1 MRGALRIAGGALA
14 ALCALMAWR
23 VSVLPRQEAAGA
35 GLPATDVTVAY
46 HVHSNRSDGTGTP
59 DEIAAAA
66 AAAGV
71 TVVVLTDHGDGTRTV
86 DPPRYLHGV
95 LVVDAVEISTWGG
108 HYVALGAAAA
118 PYPLGGEPASVV
130 DDVRWLGGLGVV
142 AHPRSARDAL
152 RWRDWDAAF
161 DGVEWLNAD
170 SEWRDR
176 PRDLWTSLLTYPW
189 RPVETLTAL
198 LDRPAAELA
207 EWDRLATRRPVVG
220 LAALDAHARAGLRGV
235 GEPYDGW
242 AAVRRPS
249 YADAFAT
256 FTNVVRL
263 DGPLSG
269 DAPRDAAALLEALRA
284 GRAYAVVTGQRAA
297 GAASFTVEAGGV
309 TWIPGAWA
317 PPPPGLP
324 IVFRAVTEAPPTAT
338 TRIVCDGSVVAESP
352 GGRMEWTTATPPGA
366 CRWEVDL
373 GSPFRT
379 PWTVTNPVY
388 VRGDDRRP
396 DILGLPAATV
406 RTPLAPGDPGAW
418 HIERAPGT
426 AADLEPAAGGGV
438 SFRWHLGAGDSPYAA
453 ARVDLAPGVLTE
465 SDRIAVRGSA
475 DRPIRAWIQLRTPD
489 AGGRRWG
496 QSLRLEPGETG
507 REFELPLERF
517 LPLDGQAGP
526 VPRGQVTALL
536 VVVDTVHARP
546 GTAGVLTWDGM
557 TAAR

>member
-1 MRGALRIAGGALA
+1 MRAALRSGAGALVAVGV
-14 ALCALMAWR
+14 LMAWR
-23 VSVLPRQEAAGA
+23 VSVLPRQGVAEA

-66 AAAGV
+66 AEAGV
-71 TVVVLTDHGDGTRTV
+71 TAVVLTDHGDGTRAA

-95 LVVDAVEISTWGG
+95 LVIDAVEISTWGG
-108 HYVALGAAAA
+108 HYVALGAAPA

-130 DDVRWLGGLGVV
+130 DDVHWLGGLGIV
-142 AHPRSARDAL
+142 AHPRSAREAL

-161 DGVEWLNAD
+161 DGLEWLNAD

-198 LDRPAAELA
+198 LDRPAPELA
-207 EWDRLATRRPVVG
+207 QWDRLAARRPVIG

-242 AAVRRPS
+242 AAVRQPW

-256 FTNVVRL
+256 FTNVVQL
-263 DGPLSG
+263 EAPFAG
-269 DAPRDAAALLEALRA
+269 DAARDAAALLAAVRR

-297 GAASFTVEAGGV
+297 GAASFSVETGGTVW
-309 TWIPGAWA
+309 TPGMWA
-317 PPPPGLP
+317 PARAGTPL
-324 IVFRAVTEAPPTAT
+324 VFRAATEAPSTAT

-352 GGRMEWTTATPPGA
+352 GGRIEWITGTPPGA

-373 GSPFRT
+373 GAPFRT
-379 PWTVTNPVY
+379 PWIVTNPVY
-388 VRGDDRRP
+388 VRGEERRADVLNVP
-396 DILGLPAATV
+396 RASE
-406 RTPLAPGDPGAW
+406 RMPLASGNAADW
-418 HIERAPGT
+418 HVERAPGT
-426 AADLEPAAGGGV
+426 TAAVAPAAGGGV
-438 SFRWHLGAGDSPYAA
+438 SFRWRLGEGPSPYAA
-453 ARVDLAPGVLTE
+453 ARIDLAGGALAEADRLVVRAG
-465 SDRIAVRGSA
+465 SDR
-475 DRPIRAWIQLRTPD
+475 PMRAWIQLRTPD

-496 QSLRLEPGETG
+496 RSIRLEPGATA
-507 REFELPLERF
+507 REFELALDRF

-526 VPRGQVTALL
+526 VPRGRITALL

-546 GTAGVLTWDGM
+546 GTGGELTWDGLA
-557 TAAR
+557 AAR